1 MHSLSVNKVHIDL
14 FQSDFSQVPLL
25 WRAKWHKIDWSKQ
38 NIDQI
43 LLSCDLLL
51 ASCVR
56 MHLLTV
62 APEIIKMF
70 LGWKDAH
77 ALRFYFLFLEIRGI
91 NWLSFLCVVGLHSF
105 YLFLLITDHSKR
117 ENTSEHF
124 TYHCVISF
132 TLRFHLSKSTGS
144 ILWIYSTQ
152 SQWLKHSKYLS
163 LQGNQDTPA
172 PPDPSMAQAYP
183 SAQFAHP
190 PQNSIPAE
198 FTASHPHPHPH
209 SHPHPHPA
217 TAQDYSGIQA
227 SVSEHPLTMYQTS
240 QSHTEQSASDSGS
253 QTVTG
258 TATVRRH
265 GKLIKHILMVLN

>member
-1 MHSLSVNKVHIDL
+1 
-14 FQSDFSQVPLL
+14 
-25 WRAKWHKIDWSKQ
+25 
-38 NIDQI
+38 
-43 LLSCDLLL
+43 
-51 ASCVR
+51 
-56 MHLLTV
+56 
-62 APEIIKMF
+62 
-70 LGWKDAH
+70 
-77 ALRFYFLFLEIRGI
+77 
-91 NWLSFLCVVGLHSF
+91 
-105 YLFLLITDHSKR
+105 
-117 ENTSEHF
+117 
-124 TYHCVISF
+124 
-132 TLRFHLSKSTGS
+132 
-144 ILWIYSTQ
+144 
-152 SQWLKHSKYLS
+152 
-163 LQGNQDTPA
+163 
-172 PPDPSMAQAYP
+172 MAQAYP

-265 GKLIKHILMVLN
+265 GKLNGFKLNPHATNTAYITASGPTLPMTNVTLRIP